1 MGAIEVVSALI
12 WQGNK
17 FMICQ
22 RPTHKARGLLWEFV
36 GGKVEQGETKEQAL
50 IRECREELAIT
61 LSVGDV
67 FMDVVH
73 EYPDL
78 TVHLTLFNA
87 TIAEGEPQKLE
98 HTDIQ
103 WITPSEISNYE
114 FCPADEEILEKIV
127 KIQIYRLV

>member
-1 MGAIEVVSALI
+1 MTEVVAALI

-22 RPTHKARGLLWEFV
+22 RPAHKARGLLWEFV
-36 GGKVEQGETKEQAL
+36 GGKVEPGETKAQAL
-50 IRECREELAIT
+50 IRECREELAVT

-98 HTDIQ
+98 HNDIQ
-103 WITPSEISNYE
+103 WIVPSEIPNFE
-114 FCPADEEILEKIV
+114 FCPADEEILAKICEV
-127 KIQIYRLV
+127 YK

>member
-1 MGAIEVVSALI
+1 MTEVVAALI
-12 WQGNK
+12 WSKDK

-22 RPTHKARGLLWEFV
+22 RPSHKTRGLLWEFV
-36 GGKVEQGETKEQAL
+36 GGKVELGETKEQAL
-50 IRECREELAIT
+50 IRECKEELDIL

-67 FMDVVH
+67 FMDVIH

-98 HTDIQ
+98 HNDIQ
-103 WITPSEISNYE
+103 WILPSEISNFE
-114 FCPADEEILEKIV
+114 FCPADEEILARICEV
-127 KIQIYRLV
+127 YN